1 MLVEE
6 REVEAGK
13 VGICHYGATFAIT
26 EMLLGRHWQEVAST
40 DVKLEPAD
48 AFTDI
53 ISSDIVLSNIGA
65 CVIQKFKISFQ

>member
-6 REVEAGK
+6 REVEADK
-13 VGICHYGATFAIT
+13 VEICHYRAAFEMT
-26 EMLLGRHWQEVAST
+26 EALLGRHWQEVAST

-53 ISSDIVLSNIGA
+53 ISSDIVLSRIGGCA
-65 CVIQKFKISFQ
+65 I